1 MQEKFSQNALAVF
14 GSGWTWLINNDG
26 QLEIVN
32 TFNAGTPLT
41 LGNGVTPLLTLDV
54 WEHAYYPDHQN
65 RRADFIKNFWEVC
78 DWDSLD
84 KRFKSVKRSA
94 FD

>member
-1 MQEKFSQNALAVF
+1 MKLVERHQAAIAV
-14 GSGWTWLINNDG
+14 TDTDG

-41 LGNGVTPLLTLDV
+41 LGAGITPLLTVDV

-65 RRADFIKNFWEVC
+65 RRADFVKAYWEVV
-78 DWDSLD
+78 DWNALE
-84 KRFKSVKRSA
+84 RRYKSIKRST